1 LRTRA
6 QKCDGGSRA
15 HSEGGL
21 QVGRHDRRG
30 DPVEV
35 YKEVSEGQDPEHRPS
50 VAQDFLYF
58 AFFQCHAYNLPTIG
72 RDVELLAAY

>member
-1 LRTRA
+1 
-6 QKCDGGSRA
+6 
-15 HSEGGL
+15 
-21 QVGRHDRRG
+21 
-30 DPVEV
+30 VEV